1 MVCVFDLLFHFAN
14 VLNPFL
20 QTKQNPLF
28 LFFSLGDVK
37 IKKAPKRTEILAG
50 IDNVTL
56 KHAETVDKS
65 APIIESDV
73 HIKPS
78 AHAGLMAAIK
88 KD

>member
-1 MVCVFDLLFHFAN
+1 MFRTHSY
-14 VLNPFL
+14 
-20 QTKQNPLF
+20 KQNKSPF
-28 LFFSLGDVK
+28 SFFFFPGDVK